1 VGSSHVSKFSV
12 DLANL
17 QALFDEAKRLTNHT
31 EFVVIGSLSI
41 LGVVGNAKIPARM
54 LMSIDVD
61 CYTRRDPAR
70 IFELRQALGEASAF
84 QAQHGYY
91 LDPVAPTVATLPDGW
106 EARLL
111 SVNLDRDIVVQF
123 LDPNDAAV
131 SKYARNEPRDREWIR
146 AGLSAGL
153 LNIQIIASRFQ
164 QTDFE
169 SEAERAGAHAALEQD
184 RRKTKR

>member
-1 VGSSHVSKFSV
+1 M

-17 QALFDEAKRLTNHT
+17 QELFDEAKRLTDHT

-41 LGVVGNAKIPARM
+41 LGVVGGAEIPRRM

-61 CYTRRDPAR
+61 CYTRQDPAR
-70 IFELRQALGEASAF
+70 IFELRRPLGEGSDF
-84 QAQHGYY
+84 QASHGYY

-106 EARLL
+106 EARL
-111 SVNLDRDIVVQF
+111 VPVKLDRGIVVQF

-131 SKYARNEPRDREWIR
+131 SKYARSELRDREWIR

-153 LNIQIIASRFQ
+153 LSAPIIASRFA
-164 QTDFE
+164 QTDFD
-169 SEAERAGAHAALEQD
+169 SAEERISAYAALEED
-184 RRKTKR
+184 RAKAKR

>member
-1 VGSSHVSKFSV
+1 M
-12 DLANL
+12 DLGHL

-41 LGVVGNAKIPARM
+41 LGVVGDAKIPARM

-70 IFELRQALGEASAF
+70 IFELRGALGEASDF
-84 QAQHGYY
+84 QVKHGYY
-91 LDPVAPTVATLPDGW
+91 LDAVAPTVATLPDGW
-106 EARLL
+106 EARLVAVKL
-111 SVNLDRDIVVQF
+111 ERDIVVQF

-131 SKYARNEPRDREWIR
+131 SKYARSEPRDREWIR
-146 AGLSAGL
+146 AGLAAGL
-153 LNIQIIASRFQ
+153 LNLQIITSRFAH
-164 QTDFE
+164 TEFD
-169 SEAERAGAHAALEQD
+169 SEEERASAYAALEQD